1 MTMPV
6 AFAPEPMP
14 AKRERTLGEHRV
26 RTSFNPSNQGAVD
39 IIKQRTAALIDDCQ
53 DLLRLDQDTEERR
66 RLVALAQT
74 AYEEAA
80 MWAVKAATA

>member
-1 MTMPV
+1 MATN
-6 AFAPEPMP
+6 FSEPS
-14 AKRERTLGEHRV
+14 KGQSRV
-26 RTSFNPSNQGAVD
+26 RAPFNPSENVLVD
-39 IIKQRTAALIDDCQ
+39 SIKFQTANLIDNC
-53 DLLRLDQDTEERR
+53 EEMMQSGDPEVR